1 MGSVG
6 IVELLS
12 IVAAWIVPTL
22 LVIGVIVLIGRR
34 GSNKPQQMMQQ
45 PIMQQPQPMQQPYP
59 AQRPQQHPAAPQNRF
74 APQGNQ
80 ERK

>member
-6 IVELLS
+6 IVELLI

-45 PIMQQPQPMQQPYP
+45 QPIQQPIQQLYA

>member
-6 IVELLS
+6 IVELLI

-22 LVIGVIVLIGRR
+22 LVIGVIVLIGRC

-45 PIMQQPQPMQQPYP
+45 QPIQQPIQQPYP
-59 AQRPQQHPAAPQNRF
+59 AQRPQQHPAAPQNPF

-80 ERK
+80 EEK

>member
-6 IVELLS
+6 IVELLI
-12 IVAAWIVPTL
+12 IVAPWIVPTL

-45 PIMQQPQPMQQPYP
+45 QPIQQPIQQPYP
-59 AQRPQQHPAAPQNRF
+59 AQPRQQYPAAPQNRF